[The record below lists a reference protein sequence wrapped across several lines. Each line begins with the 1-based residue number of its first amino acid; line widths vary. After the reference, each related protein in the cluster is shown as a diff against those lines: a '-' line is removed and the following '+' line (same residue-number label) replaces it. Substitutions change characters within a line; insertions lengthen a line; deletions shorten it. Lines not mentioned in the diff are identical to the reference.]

1 MVTSTESPISIRGL
15 ENGRESNV
23 WCGVASN
30 SNGGAF
36 RCTPQYS
43 SPRLLYIVVK
53 AWEIG
58 ALSHWL
64 CAFFLGI
71 CYTLS
76 PSQSLW
82 KKHLVS
88 SLLMF
93 LTRETI
99 SVLNWD
105 EKGSSDDER
114 TNIKQRPLG
123 KKCHFGLGKRAIWE
137 HSSPMSSCKSHLR
150 TARRIFFNTGD
161 RTVAEES

>member
-1 MVTSTESPISIRGL
+1 MGESQMYDAELLQIQM
-15 ENGRESNV
+15 
-23 WCGVASN
+23 GVL
-30 SNGGAF
+30 F
-36 RCTPQYS
+36 VVPRQYS
-43 SPRLLYIVVK
+43 KSSSSLHCCESLRDWRFIPLALRFFPRHLLHFIPLAKFVK
-53 AWEIG
+53 
-58 ALSHWL
+58 
-64 CAFFLGI
+64 
-71 CYTLS
+71 
-76 PSQSLW
+76 
-82 KKHLVS
+82 KNLVS

-137 HSSPMSSCKSHLR
+137 HSSPMSSYKSHLR
-150 TARRIFFNTGD
+150 NARRIFFNTGD

>member
-1 MVTSTESPISIRGL
+1 MGESQMYDAELLQIQM
-15 ENGRESNV
+15 
-23 WCGVASN
+23 GVL
-30 SNGGAF
+30 F
-36 RCTPQYS
+36 VIPRQYS

-64 CAFFLGI
+64 CASFLGI

-76 PSQSLW
+76 PIAKFV
-82 KKHLVS
+82 KKSLVS

-137 HSSPMSSCKSHLR
+137 HSSPMSSHKSHLR
-150 TARRIFFNTGD
+150 NARRIFFNTGD